1 MVTQYNADWFRS
13 YSRKLSTWTR
23 VTTIV
28 PKFTTLR
35 NIKDNSQKVSMDKHL
50 IWLAQTK
57 MQLWTSEVAGI
68 WSRVGAR
75 VIPQFAIMEV
85 QDWFIGCHG
94 CTSYKQ
100 PWWSAPLKKSKSTV
114 REQVILTRLYS
125 TKTFTITETAR
136 CREFVRTRRT
146 ANHQPVTDS
155 EGQLTRPIGACR
167 TGNTTRACSR
177 GDLHALGL
185 EWLIRTCACR

>member
-35 NIKDNSQKVSMDKHL
+35 NIRDNLQNVSMDKHL

-68 WSRVGAR
+68 RSRVGAR
-75 VIPQFAIMEV
+75 VIPQCAILEL
-85 QDWFIGCHG
+85 QDWFIRFQGN
-94 CTSYKQ
+94 TSYKQ
-100 PWWSAPLKKSKSTV
+100 PWWQLLWRKASQLWEIIWSLPCCNQPRHPQSPRPQDARRWCAHREQPTTSRRLTV
-114 REQVILTRLYS
+114 RSNSPGLSVP
-125 TKTFTITETAR
+125 A
-136 CREFVRTRRT
+136 
-146 ANHQPVTDS
+146 
-155 EGQLTRPIGACR
+155 G
-167 TGNTTRACSR
+167 R
-177 GDLHALGL
+177 GTPPGHAAGG
-185 EWLIRTCACR
+185 TCMHWA